1 MYVHL
6 GQDTVIRLDEIVGI
20 FDLEK
25 TTISRPT
32 RDFLAGATARKEVIN
47 VSPEMPKSFVVTAG
61 PTGNQTVYIAQMSP
75 ATLSK
80 RADPLHAG
88 SSLRESGN
96 M

>member
-32 RDFLAGATARKEVIN
+32 RDFLAGATARNEVVN
-47 VSPEMPKSFVVTAG
+47 VSPEMPKSFVVTADPAG
-61 PTGNQTVYIAQMSP
+61 KHTVYIAQMSP

-88 SSLRESGN
+88 SSLREGGN

>member
-32 RDFLAGATARKEVIN
+32 RDFLAGATARSEVIN
-47 VSPEMPKSFVVTAG
+47 VSPEMPKSFVVTADRSG
-61 PTGNQTVYIAQMSP
+61 KHTVYIAQISP
-75 ATLSK
+75 ATLNK
-80 RADPLHAG
+80 RADP
-88 SSLRESGN
+88 SSLRELGG
-96 M
+96 

>member
-32 RDFLAGATARKEVIN
+32 RDFLAGATARNEVIN
-47 VSPEMPKSFVVTAG
+47 VSPEMPKSFVVASDRHG
-61 PTGNQTVYIAQMSP
+61 KNTVYIAQISP
-75 ATLSK
+75 ATLNK
-80 RADPLHAG
+80 RADP
-88 SSLRESGN
+88 SSLRELGG
-96 M
+96 